1 MGIAEYLVISAIT
14 IIWLLMVSLLM
25 LLTGMTIAVFVATLK
40 DMRVKKKQSSW
51 YVIGFMISIILA
63 ILSLNPMAIVGY
75 VILVSMIYWAI
86 EASKQPTRRR
96 KSK

>member
-1 MGIAEYLVISAIT
+1 MAFVEYLLLSAIA
-14 IIWLLMVSLLM
+14 IIGVLM
-25 LLTGMTIAVFVATLK
+25 LSLALLLVGLTAAVFVATLK
-40 DMRVKKKQSSW
+40 DMKRKKKQSSW
-51 YVIGFMISIILA
+51 YVVGFMISAIFA

-86 EASKQPTRRR
+86 EVSKQPVRKR